1 MKWERAGVKI
11 NVPIKEYLE
20 QLIKEELALNHIL
33 AVSVGTDSQR
43 CGNGKNYKF
52 ATVIMITVKEDIG
65 GTIVGR
71 GGKIISSTYFIT
83 TFNKNKE
90 GVNERMLTEV
100 SKSIEVAYD
109 ISNLLDMYNI
119 KMDIHADINPDPKWE
134 SNKALNQAI
143 GYILGMGYEF
153 KVKPSAFAASYVS
166 DRYAK

>member
-11 NVPIKEYLE
+11 NVPIREYLE
-20 QLIKEELALNHIL
+20 NLIKEELVLNHIL
-33 AVSVGTDSQR
+33 TVSIGTDSQR
-43 CGNGKNYKF
+43 CGSGKSYKF

-65 GTIVGR
+65 GVVIGR

-83 TFNKNKE
+83 AFNTNKE

-109 ISNLLDMYNI
+109 IADLLDTYKI

-134 SNKALNQAI
+134 SNKALSQAI

-153 KVKPSAFAASYVS
+153 KVKPMAWAASYCG
-166 DRYAK
+166 DKYAK

>member
-11 NVPIKEYLE
+11 NIPIKEYLE
-20 QLIKEELALNHIL
+20 NLIKEELALNHIL
-33 AVSVGTDSQR
+33 TVSIGTDSQR

-65 GTIVGR
+65 GVVIGR

-83 TFNKNKE
+83 TFNTNKE

-109 ISNLLDMYNI
+109 IADLLDGYKI

-134 SNKALNQAI
+134 SNKALSQAI

-153 KVKPSAFAASYVS
+153 KVKPMAWAASYCG
-166 DRYAK
+166 DKYAK